1 MNRLSS
7 TVFTAVFLLLTSTPS
22 FAHTV
27 PGGTEFVADLSG
39 GQEVTTV
46 SVSGADGKP
55 VAIVN
60 GPVATGAF
68 GIVHVKLAQD
78 HQSLEFRLHA
88 SNFGSPVS
96 AAHIHLGPK
105 GANGPVLITLF
116 NGATQGA
123 FPGMLS
129 GVLTAA
135 NVEAKSGLG
144 VNTLEDV
151 INNIFWGNA
160 YVNVHT
166 QAFPTGE
173 IRGQLKRRFGKDKDK
188 D

>member
-7 TVFTAVFLLLTSTPS
+7 VVVVTAFLLLTSMPS

-27 PGGTEFVADLSG
+27 PGGTEFAADLSG

-46 SVSGADGKP
+46 SVVGADGKTP

-68 GIVHVKLAQD
+68 GMVHVKLAQD
-78 HQSLEFRLHA
+78 RQSLEFRLHA
-88 SNFGSPVS
+88 SNFGTPVL

-116 NGATQGA
+116 SRASQGD

-135 NVEAKSGLG
+135 NVEAKPGLG

-160 YVNVHT
+160 YVNVHSQT
-166 QAFPTGE
+166 FPGGE
-173 IRGQLKRRFGKDKDK
+173 IRGQLKRRFGKDKD
-188 D
+188 

>member
-7 TVFTAVFLLLTSTPS
+7 TVFSAVFLLLAAMPS

-46 SVSGADGKP
+46 TVPGATAP
-55 VAIVN
+55 LVN

-68 GIVHVKLAQD
+68 GMVHIKLAQD
-78 HQSLEFRLHA
+78 RQSMEFRLHA
-88 SNFGSPVS
+88 SNFGTPVG

-116 NGATQGA
+116 SRATQGD

-135 NVEAKSGLG
+135 NVEAKPGLG

-160 YVNVHT
+160 YVNLHT
-166 QAFPTGE
+166 QAFPAGE
-173 IRGQLKRRFGKDKDK
+173 IRGQLKRRLGKDKDK

>member
-1 MNRLSS
+1 MNRLRSA
-7 TVFTAVFLLLTSTPS
+7 VVMTAFLLLTPVSL

-46 SVSGADGKP
+46 SVLGVDGKTP

-68 GIVHVKLAQD
+68 GAVQVKLAQD
-78 HQSLEFRLHA
+78 RQSLEFKLQA
-88 SNFGSPVS
+88 SNFGTPVG

-116 NGATQGA
+116 SRATQGD

-135 NVEAKSGLG
+135 NVEAKPGLG

-160 YVNVHT
+160 YVNVHS
-166 QAFPTGE
+166 QAFSGGE
-173 IRGQLKRRFGKDKDK
+173 IRGQLKRRLGKDKD
-188 D
+188 

>member
-7 TVFTAVFLLLTSTPS
+7 VVVTAAFLLLTAIPS

-46 SVSGADGKP
+46 TVPGATAP
-55 VAIVN
+55 LVN

-68 GIVHVKLAQD
+68 GVVHVKLAQD
-78 HQSLEFRLHA
+78 RQSLEFRLHA
-88 SNFGSPVS
+88 SNFGTPVG

-116 NGATQGA
+116 SRATQGE

-135 NVEAKSGLG
+135 NVEAKPGLG

-166 QAFPTGE
+166 QAFPAGE